1 MEAKLKTG
9 KTRKTNDFC
18 NESVNYGMIKVEDKN
33 ANSDHFSSN
42 CIERNCKMSR
52 KRPTADWQTVLRQER
67 MRRALKELAK
77 FCGRRCAE
85 EQFNKDQEKESLL
98 SKQRRKKIRELREDR
113 NKD

>member
-1 MEAKLKTG
+1 MEAKLETDKSL
-9 KTRKTNDFC
+9 RDYDFC
-18 NESVNYGMIKVEDKN
+18 NESANYGMIKVEDKN
-33 ANSDHFSSN
+33 ANTDHFSSN
-42 CIERNCKMSR
+42 FFERNCKMSR

-98 SKQRRKKIRELREDR
+98 SKQRRKKIRELRQDKNR
-113 NKD
+113 D